1 MKKRK
6 IHIYSD
12 INYHSYQHINQMLY
26 RQLSTSNKF
35 YTIFLQRFIMN
46 SVRWK
51 YVLKFFSATIDKI
64 KNPHNKNKNKNKNN
78 LLNVKNIV
86 NIPPQNLFFDFL
98 NTLLVKFQLLKL
110 ESNDIVIT
118 FVPSKGLDKVFS
130 SYNDLIY
137 YCVHDSNHQ
146 SYHARNKKYEKLLVK
161 RSSLT
166 FCDNEIVLNRLAE
179 GSKYINILEKEAL
192 FRQDSKFYLVPPPV
206 PNEFYNIAKRNKK
219 FDLVYFG
226 SIHKDININLILN
239 LSIKYSILIISYQN
253 FKILPLHNITFVSG
267 TPNIEIL
274 VKKISLAKAILFPYV
289 NSEFMNSIS
298 PAKLYQSIATSMP
311 IYCSNKN
318 LCEKYN
324 LNPVEDIGNDT
335 LIPKN
340 IIHRNIN
347 IEDFR
352 EKNIL
357 SKIEL
362 IIRKNLGE
370 R

>member
-1 MKKRK
+1 
-6 IHIYSD
+6 
-12 INYHSYQHINQMLY
+12 
-26 RQLSTSNKF
+26 
-35 YTIFLQRFIMN
+35 
-46 SVRWK
+46 
-51 YVLKFFSATIDKI
+51 
-64 KNPHNKNKNKNKNN
+64 
-78 LLNVKNIV
+78 
-86 NIPPQNLFFDFL
+86 
-98 NTLLVKFQLLKL
+98 
-110 ESNDIVIT
+110 
-118 FVPSKGLDKVFS
+118 
-130 SYNDLIY
+130 
-137 YCVHDSNHQ
+137 
-146 SYHARNKKYEKLLVK
+146 RNKKYEKLLVK

>member
-1 MKKRK
+1 
-6 IHIYSD
+6 
-12 INYHSYQHINQMLY
+12 
-26 RQLSTSNKF
+26 
-35 YTIFLQRFIMN
+35 
-46 SVRWK
+46 
-51 YVLKFFSATIDKI
+51 
-64 KNPHNKNKNKNKNN
+64 
-78 LLNVKNIV
+78 
-86 NIPPQNLFFDFL
+86 
-98 NTLLVKFQLLKL
+98 
-110 ESNDIVIT
+110 
-118 FVPSKGLDKVFS
+118 
-130 SYNDLIY
+130 
-137 YCVHDSNHQ
+137 
-146 SYHARNKKYEKLLVK
+146 
-161 RSSLT
+161 
-166 FCDNEIVLNRLAE
+166 
-179 GSKYINILEKEAL
+179 
-192 FRQDSKFYLVPPPV
+192 
-206 PNEFYNIAKRNKK
+206 
-219 FDLVYFG
+219 
-226 SIHKDININLILN
+226 
-239 LSIKYSILIISYQN
+239 
-253 FKILPLHNITFVSG
+253 VSG